1 MNRKIKKIILIVL
14 ILVIT
19 CTAAFFYAHVK
30 QSSDITVI
38 SKEKF
43 IKNGESIS
51 FEFRCKGNKL
61 YGIFTDM
68 VPDNSDEGTLYYEL
82 KNSSGEIVVNDS
94 ISFGTINT
102 DGNTGFGFNKMK
114 CEKDGTYTI
123 TFKAECKEDNGVLFK
138 ENGVVRYEYDSIY
151 LMYCLSCGIGK
162 DIKLDIQKV
171 GLINYET
178 TAGTCIY
185 FRL

>member
-82 KNSSGEIVVNDS
+82 KNSSGEIVVNEQL
-94 ISFGTINT
+94 IQMEIQ
-102 DGNTGFGFNKMK
+102 
-114 CEKDGTYTI
+114 
-123 TFKAECKEDNGVLFK
+123 A
-138 ENGVVRYEYDSIY
+138 
-151 LMYCLSCGIGK
+151 
-162 DIKLDIQKV
+162 LD
-171 GLINYET
+171 LI
-178 TAGTCIY
+178 
-185 FRL
+185 R

>member
-102 DGNTGFGFNKMK
+102 DGNTGFGFNKIN
-114 CEKDGTYTI
+114 TI
-123 TFKAECKEDNGVLFK
+123 IVSRRKP
-138 ENGVVRYEYDSIY
+138 IY
-151 LMYCLSCGIGK
+151 SYLTTPFSLKRTPLSS
-162 DIKLDIQKV
+162 LHSALNV
-171 GLINYET
+171 MV
-178 TAGTCIY
+178 
-185 FRL
+185 

>member
-114 CEKDGTYTI
+114 CEKDGIYTI

-138 ENGVVRYEYDSIY
+138 ENGVVRYEY
-151 LMYCLSCGIGK
+151 IG
-162 DIKLDIQKV
+162 
-171 GLINYET
+171 
-178 TAGTCIY
+178 
-185 FRL
+185 FRLETMIVFILCIAYLEGLAKTLNWIFRK